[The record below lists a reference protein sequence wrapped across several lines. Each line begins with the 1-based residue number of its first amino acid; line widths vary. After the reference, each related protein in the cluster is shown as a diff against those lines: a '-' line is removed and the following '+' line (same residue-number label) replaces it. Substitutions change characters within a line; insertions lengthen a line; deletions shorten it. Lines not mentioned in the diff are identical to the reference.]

1 MGSPLG
7 ARGAEVLRGWPDPE
21 RLVVYHSIL
30 GVPLFAFPHLNAEM
44 KHAYRRFQRQEPGK
58 DKAWPLHLD
67 HHWES
72 LPDLD
77 PTEARQALLASRE
90 RTRLAVA
97 ALVLGQ
103 REGTVAAADAGFELV
118 LGEDAELPL
127 GADPLSAAE
136 AMLATEDTKPAIYDT
151 AVAPLVDAAR
161 RATEAGE
168 TKALLQDAA
177 KAWKG
182 QAVKLELKDSR
193 DAAEEA
199 RYQSLR
205 GAAALLDDLLG

>member
-1 MGSPLG
+1 MSKELLAPG
-7 ARGAEVLRGWPDPE
+7 LRALAL
-21 RLVVYHSIL
+21 LVVALSLGLVALATLAIL
-30 GVPLFAFPHLNAEM
+30 VD
-44 KHAYRRFQRQEPGK
+44 HAPSMAAY
-58 DKAWPLHLD
+58 
-67 HHWES
+67 
-72 LPDLD
+72 
-77 PTEARQALLASRE
+77 E
-90 RTRLAVA
+90 RGR
-97 ALVLGQ
+97 
-103 REGTVAAADAGFELV
+103 
-118 LGEDAELPL
+118 
-127 GADPLSAAE
+127 PLSEVRAAE